1 MGNGYVDAIILGI
14 VEGLTEFLPVSST
27 GHLILAGRLLGES
40 GPLSGPLRDTFDVMI
55 QLGAILAVLVVYFR
69 TFWTAV
75 VTLPTSAASRHFALS
90 VLVAFIPAVVLGLAL
105 HDFIKSVLFSPWV
118 VCASLVLG
126 GILILW
132 IERRLPASHHEDS
145 KHLPLPLCL
154 RIGLFQC
161 LALVPG
167 VSRSGATIIGALLMR
182 VDRKAAAEFSFFLAV
197 PTMLGAF
204 VLDAY
209 KSRAVIMASGSG
221 IPLIAVGFVVSFICA
236 LFIVETLI
244 GFIGRHGFAPFAWY
258 RIAVGLLMA
267 GLLAAGV
274 I

>member
-27 GHLILAGRLLGES
+27 GHLILAGKLLGDS

-55 QLGAILAVLVVYFR
+55 QLGAILAVVVVYIR
-69 TFWTAV
+69 TFWSALI
-75 VTLPTSAASRHFALS
+75 TLPTSAASRHFALS
-90 VLVAFIPAVVLGLAL
+90 VLVAFFPAVVLGLAL
-105 HDFIKSVLFSPWV
+105 HDFIKSALFSPWV
-118 VCASLVLG
+118 VCVTLVLG

-132 IERRLPASHHEDS
+132 IERRLPATHHENS
-145 KHLPLPLCL
+145 KALPLPLCL
-154 RIGLFQC
+154 QIGLFQC

-167 VSRSGATIIGALLMR
+167 VSRSGATIIGALLLR

-209 KSRAVIMASGSG
+209 KSRDVILQAGDG
-221 IPLIAVGFVVSFICA
+221 IPLIALGFVISFVSA
-236 LFIVETLI
+236 LFVVETLI
-244 GFIGRHGFAPFAWY
+244 GFISKHGFAPFAWY

-267 GLLAAGV
+267 GLLATGA